1 MHEFLAAV
9 EEVKRGVLVRFDRH
23 AAGAAPVANRVARF
37 AGLDLDDSGAEAAQ
51 KLTCGG
57 GGPIGRQL
65 HDEKTFEWFIHIVS
79 TSCIFQSILIA
90 RTKDNKNVRK

>member
-1 MHEFLAAV
+1 MNSLPPL
-9 EEVKRGVLVRFDRH
+9 KRSNEGFSF
-23 AAGAAPVANRVARF
+23 ASIGMPNRVARF

-90 RTKDNKNVRK
+90 RTKDNKNARK